1 MTRHLGPLLSD
12 YVDRR
17 LDEATLAE
25 FDRHLIAC
33 QVCRAA
39 ADNERVLLRSL
50 RSDPAPRVSPGLHE
64 LLLGLAGTGAGP
76 GAGSGPAPWPAS
88 GSAPAVPVAPAAV
101 QALRLPVVPPA
112 TPALHRSPLRAT
124 LLAGL
129 AASASAAVAWGL
141 TAPVGPA
148 AAAPAPASAV
158 PRPAPS
164 IVQAAFAPV
173 SVGSFST
180 RPTRPIE
187 PRERY
192 GR

>member
-1 MTRHLGPLLSD
+1 MSRHLGPLLSD

-17 LDEATLAE
+17 LDGATLAE
-25 FDRHLIAC
+25 FDRHVVAC

-39 ADNERVLLRSL
+39 ADNERALLTSMRT
-50 RSDPAPRVSPGLHE
+50 APGPEVSAGLQQ
-64 LLLGLAGTGAGP
+64 LLLGLAGA
-76 GAGSGPAPWPAS
+76 AP
-88 GSAPAVPVAPAAV
+88 SAQPSPVPDVPVAPAPV

-141 TAPVGPA
+141 TAP
-148 AAAPAPASAV
+148 AAPSSAGVAPVSTV
-158 PRPAPS
+158 PRTTPS
-164 IVQAAFAPV
+164 VVQAAFVPG
-173 SVGSFST
+173 SVGSFTTRST
-180 RPTRPIE
+180 RTTEPT
-187 PRERY
+187 ERD